1 MHRDK
6 RQRMTDSIPSQ
17 KDRKYDR
24 QLRLWA
30 ASGQRALEDASVCLL
45 GSSPVATETMK
56 NLILPNVGSY
66 TVVDGGNVSE
76 DDLSANFF
84 FDSDSIGKSRAQSA
98 SLLLNELNKDSSGSY
113 LNQKPSEIVASN
125 LAYFDQFSIV
135 VASVSAFDKYS
146 DLETLSDY
154 LHSHYI
160 PLVVISTA
168 GFYGYVRVVMK
179 ELPIIDT
186 HPDSLVD
193 LRLDSP
199 WPELMDYVNNF
210 PEPEFAAARDHVP
223 MIVLLLKTADK
234 WAKEHGGN
242 LPAKRDEKLAFK
254 KQVEALR
261 QGDSENVDEAV
272 AAVWRLYQKS
282 NQVPSQIRDLFDSS
296 SSDDSTDRDP
306 TFWTL
311 VEALKDFVAETGTFP
326 LSGTIPDFK
335 AYTKDYVDIQRVYK
349 DKANR
354 DLSRF
359 KEIVAT
365 KVVEVPESVIEE
377 FSKNSRFIH
386 LARGT
391 SLTHDVS
398 PKSLAQITSEDEDLL
413 KLYYV
418 IRASQMLG
426 GKQDAFSVM
435 TKTNELG
442 VAADVAE
449 YSQEVA
455 RYEGRE
461 LHNIA
466 SVIGGVA
473 AQEIVKILAKQY
485 VPLNNTVVFDGIGS
499 KMEKWSL

>member
-6 RQRMTDSIPSQ
+6 RQRMTDAIPSQ

-30 ASGQRALEDASVCLL
+30 ASGQQALEDASVCVL
-45 GSSPVATETMK
+45 GSSAVATETLK
-56 NLILPNVGSY
+56 NLILPNVGAF
-66 TVVDGGNVSE
+66 TVVDGGDVTE

-84 FDSDSIGKSRAQSA
+84 LDAGSIGKGRAQSA
-98 SLLLNELNKDSSGSY
+98 SALLNELNQDSTGSHVDR
-113 LNQKPSEIVASN
+113 KPSDVVNEGMDF
-125 LAYFDQFSIV
+125 FDQFSIV
-135 VASVSAFDKYS
+135 VATVSSFDKYS
-146 DLETLSDY
+146 DLEKLSDY
-154 LHSHYI
+154 LYSHFI
-160 PLVVISTA
+160 PLVVISTS

-199 WPELMDYVNNF
+199 WSELMEYVKSF
-210 PEPEFAAARDHVP
+210 PEPETAAQRDHVP
-223 MIVLLLKTADK
+223 MVVLLLKAADN
-234 WAKEHGGN
+234 WIQEHGS

-254 KQVEALR
+254 KTIEALR

-282 NQVPSQIRDLFDSS
+282 NTVPSQIQTLFDSS
-296 SSDDSTDRDP
+296 SDDSDRDP

-311 VEALKDFVAETGTFP
+311 VEALKEFVAETGTFP

-349 DKANR
+349 DKANK

-365 KVVEVPESVIEE
+365 KVVEVPETVIEE
-377 FSKNSRFIH
+377 FCKNSRYIH

-391 SLTHDVS
+391 SLTHDTS
-398 PKSLAQITSEDEDLL
+398 PESLAQITAEDDDLL

-418 IRASQMLG
+418 IKASQVLG
-426 GKQDAFSVM
+426 GTQDAYTIM
-435 TKTNELG
+435 TKTGELG
-442 VAADVAE
+442 VISDVAE

-485 VPLNNTVVFDGIGS
+485 VPLNNTVLFDGIAS
-499 KMEKWSL
+499 RMEKWAL

>member
-1 MHRDK
+1 
-6 RQRMTDSIPSQ
+6 MTDSIPSQ

-66 TVVDGGNVSE
+66 TVVDGGNVTE
-76 DDLSANFF
+76 EDLSGNFF
-84 FDSDSIGKSRAQSA
+84 FDEESIGKSRAQSA
-98 SLLLNELNKDSSGSY
+98 SLLLNELNQDSTGAF
-113 LNQKPSEIVASN
+113 LDQKPSDIVGSN

-135 VASVSAFDKYS
+135 VASASAFDNYS

-154 LHSHYI
+154 LYSHYI
-160 PLVVISTA
+160 PLVVISTV

-199 WPELMDYVNNF
+199 WTELTEYVNNF
-210 PEPEFAAARDHVP
+210 PEPENAAARDHVP
-223 MIVLLLKTADK
+223 MVVLLLRTAGK
-234 WAKEHGGN
+234 WIKEHGR
-242 LPAKRDEKLAFK
+242 LPTKRDEKQAFK

-282 NQVPSQIRDLFDSS
+282 SQVPSQIQDLFDSS
-296 SSDDSTDRDP
+296 SEDGADRDP
-306 TFWTL
+306 TFWAL

-349 DKANR
+349 DKANK

-365 KVVEVPESVIEE
+365 KVVEVPEAVVEE
-377 FSKNSRFIH
+377 FCKNSRFIH

-391 SLTHDVS
+391 SLTHDTS
-398 PKSLAQITSEDEDLL
+398 PESLAQITSEEDDLL

-418 IRASQMLG
+418 IRASQMFG
-426 GKQDAFSVM
+426 GTQDAFSIM
-435 TKTNELG
+435 TKANELG
-442 VAADVAE
+442 VTADVAA

-455 RYEGRE
+455 RYEGRQ

-485 VPLNNTVVFDGIGS
+485 VPLNNTVLFDGIRS
-499 KMEKWSL
+499 KMEKWHL

>member
-6 RQRMTDSIPSQ
+6 RQRMSDSIPSQ

-66 TVVDGGNVSE
+66 TVVDGGNVTE

-84 FDSDSIGKSRAQSA
+84 FDSDSIGKSKAQSA
-98 SLLLNELNKDSSGSY
+98 SLLLNELNKDSTGSY
-113 LNQKPSEIVASN
+113 LDQKPSKIVASN
-125 LAYFDQFSIV
+125 LSYFDQFSII
-135 VASVSAFDKYS
+135 VASVSSFDKYS
-146 DLETLSDY
+146 DLEALSEY
-154 LHSHYI
+154 LYSHYI
-160 PLVVISTA
+160 PLVVISSA

-199 WPELMDYVNNF
+199 WPELVEYVNNF
-210 PEPEFAAARDHVP
+210 PEPETAAARDHVP

-234 WAKEHGGN
+234 WIKEHEGG
-242 LPAKRDEKLAFK
+242 LPTKRDEKLAFK

-282 NQVPSQIRDLFDSS
+282 NQVPSQIRDLFNLSAE
-296 SSDDSTDRDP
+296 DSTDRDP

-349 DKANR
+349 DKANK

-365 KVVEVPESVIEE
+365 KVVEVPETVIEE

-391 SLTHDVS
+391 SLTHDIS
-398 PKSLAQITSEDEDLL
+398 PESLAQITSEDDDLL

-426 GKQDAFSVM
+426 GKQDAFSIM

-442 VAADVAE
+442 VTADVVE

-461 LHNIA
+461 LHNIS

-473 AQEIVKILAKQY
+473 SQEIVKILAKQY
-485 VPLNNTVVFDGIGS
+485 VPLNNTVLFDGIGS
-499 KMEKWSL
+499 KMEKWLL